1 MDFTSHV
8 VHARNLAC
16 VNAEAYA
23 VRRFHAREHVYVS
36 LIKKIH
42 DYIFLQWFSIDNV
55 R

>member
-23 VRRFHAREHVYVS
+23 VRRFHAREHMFKYVS

-42 DYIFLQWFSIDNV
+42 DYIFLQ
-55 R
+55 